1 VAASAVEVINGDQ
14 DLVSGHDLGDSN
26 MATRGQVD
34 DVNTPVALKRAKPR
48 KPRSRK
54 VLDFTALKRAKRS
67 NKGGQPHLPA
77 RGQADT
83 EWLKSILPAP
93 KTGAWWETPPND
105 KGFLIK
111 LRWRAG
117 GKKPVYPFARL
128 GKRELEKLMEKTYDE
143 QKRYLSGRIFRKLY
157 RDGARAVAAR
167 ITPYA
172 GDGEIASGLSA

>member
-1 VAASAVEVINGDQ
+1 LDVGVENLAEREV
-14 DLVSGHDLGDSN
+14 
-26 MATRGQVD
+26 M
-34 DVNTPVALKRAKPR
+34 DVTTALKRAKPR

-54 VLDFTALKRAKRS
+54 VLPFDALKRAKES
-67 NKGGQPHLPA
+67 DKTGQPHLPS

-83 EWLKSILPAP
+83 DWLKTILPTP
-93 KTGAWWETPPND
+93 KRGVWWETPPND

-143 QKRYLSGRIFRKLY
+143 QKRYLSGRIFRELY
-157 RDGARAVAAR
+157 RREERAVAAR
-167 ITPYA
+167 LTPYA
-172 GDGEIASGLSA
+172 GSGEVAGSLSA